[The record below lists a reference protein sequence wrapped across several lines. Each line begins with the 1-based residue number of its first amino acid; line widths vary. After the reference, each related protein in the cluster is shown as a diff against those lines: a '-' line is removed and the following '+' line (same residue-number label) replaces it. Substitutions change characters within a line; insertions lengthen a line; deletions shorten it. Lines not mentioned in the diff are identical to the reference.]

1 MTGRKRTGGKKHVHK
16 YHKINGIWHC
26 ALPDCTHFMP
36 RNIPAEAMLG
46 KRSICWN
53 CGSDEMI
60 LDEDL
65 LKENKPNCATCSPNV
80 SAIGDYLASKGL

>member
-1 MTGRKRTGGKKHVHK
+1 MATNRKRTGAKKHTHK
-16 YHKINGIWHC
+16 YHKIDGLWFC

-36 RNIPAEAMLG
+36 RNMPQEAMLG

-53 CGSDEMI
+53 CNGEMI

-65 LKENKPNCATCSPNV
+65 LKEDKPNCAICSPNV
-80 SAIGDYLASKGL
+80 AAIGEFLSQKGL